1 MSKFQLNSCS
11 RWNCLKARGKTIY
24 IVIDTRQYI
33 KILRSSCCCCCSN
46 AIQIKGDL
54 IKIYPQ
60 QTVTMRR
67 ARNAPTEIPIGR
79 ANSLTLITILIL
91 QLFSIWSINIL
102 LISYLPL
109 QKLFSTHWFMFLHE
123 WMPALDPVMLH
134 PVAMLNCLAGTEEF
148 ILHNQNKQTGIW
160 ETRRDKMQN
169 LKLKRKIIKK

>member
-24 IVIDTRQYI
+24 IVIDTRQYT

-91 QLFSIWSINIL
+91 QFFSIWSINIL
-102 LISYLPL
+102 SISYLPL
-109 QKLFSTHWFMFLHE
+109 QKLFSTHWFMFLQIFMSECQH
-123 WMPALDPVMLH
+123 WILLCSILLLCSTVW
-134 PVAMLNCLAGTEEF
+134 LAPRNLYCTTKTNKRASGKQEET
-148 ILHNQNKQTGIW
+148 KC
-160 ETRRDKMQN
+160 
-169 LKLKRKIIKK
+169 KI

>member
-33 KILRSSCCCCCSN
+33 EILRSSCCCCCSN

-60 QTVTMRR
+60 QTVTMCR

-79 ANSLTLITILIL
+79 ANSLTQITILIL
-91 QLFSIWSINIL
+91 QFFSIWSINIL

-123 WMPALDPVMLH
+123 WMPALDPVMLLLLCST
-134 PVAMLNCLAGTEEF
+134 VWLAPRNLYCTTKTNKRASGKQEET
-148 ILHNQNKQTGIW
+148 KC
-160 ETRRDKMQN
+160 
-169 LKLKRKIIKK
+169 KI